1 MHQSEAELEIRAAS
15 SVRNS
20 SPGVLAGYAAVFDR
34 TADLGEFSETVRSG
48 AFTKSL
54 EKPDGIFALYDHER
68 RSVLG
73 RCGSGTLRLT
83 QDSKGLE
90 FEVDLPDTTIGRDLA
105 VLVERGDVAGCS
117 FAFLT
122 PEGGDRW
129 EMRGGKMHRELFQVD
144 LREITITPTPAYADT
159 TVAKRSMPT
168 VPVAR
173 LDTRRAWLET
183 CR

>member
-1 MHQSEAELEIRAAS
+1 MHQSDNLEIRAAAGLRS
-15 SVRNS
+15 S
-20 SPGVLAGYAAVFDR
+20 SPGVLAGYASVFDR
-34 TADLGEFSETVRSG
+34 PADMGEFTETVRSG

-54 EKPDGIFALYDHER
+54 EKPDGIFALFDHER

-73 RCGSGTLRLT
+73 RVGSKTLRLT

-90 FEVDLPDTTIGRDLA
+90 FEVDLPDTSIGRDLA
-105 VLVERGDVAGCS
+105 VLVERGDVSGCS

-122 PEGGDRW
+122 PKDGDRW
-129 EMRGGKMHRELFQVD
+129 EMRGGRMHRELVQVD
-144 LREITITPTPAYADT
+144 LKEITITPTPAYADT
-159 TVAKRSMPT
+159 TVAKRSMPAIQ
-168 VPVAR
+168 VAR

>member
-1 MHQSEAELEIRAAS
+1 MHRSDNLEIRAAAGLRS
-15 SVRNS
+15 S

-34 TADLGEFSETVRSG
+34 PADLGDFTETVRSG
-48 AFTKSL
+48 AFSKSL
-54 EKPDGIFALYDHER
+54 EKPDGIFALFDHER

-73 RCGSGTLRLT
+73 RVGSKTLRLT

-90 FEVDLPDTTIGRDLA
+90 FEVDLPDTGVGRDLA
-105 VLVERGDVAGCS
+105 VLVERGDVSGCS

-129 EMRGGKMHRELFQVD
+129 EMRSGRMYRDLVTVD
-144 LREITITPTPAYADT
+144 LREITITPTPAYVDT
-159 TVAKRSMPT
+159 TVAKRSMSHVQIAT
-168 VPVAR
+168 

>member
-122 PEGGDRW
+122 PEGGDSW
-129 EMRGGKMHRELFQVD
+129 EMRGGRMHRELVEVD
-144 LREITITPTPAYADT
+144 LREITITPTPAYSDT

-168 VPVAR
+168 VHVATI
-173 LDTRRAWLET
+173 DTRKAWLET